1 MQEKPFSQ
9 ACENNKAP
17 ILAVIREYF
26 ADCHRVLEV
35 GSGTG
40 QHAAYFAG
48 QLPYLVWQAS
58 DVAAHLPG
66 IEAWRADA
74 SLPNQPPAI
83 TLDVNGDWPSQQ
95 FDGVFSANTAHI
107 MSWPEVQCCFAG
119 VSQVLKTGGH
129 FCLYGPFNF
138 DGQYTSDSNRQFD
151 AMLRAR
157 DPESGIRDFSDLNQL
172 AKQQGLHFV
181 ADHPM
186 PANNRVLVW
195 RRQLVW
201 GARIAH

>member
-1 MQEKPFSQ
+1 MQGKPFSQ

-17 ILAVIREYF
+17 ILAVIRDYF
-26 ADCHRVLEV
+26 ADCRQVLEV

-48 QLPYLVWQAS
+48 KLPPLVWQAS
-58 DVAAHLPG
+58 DVAANLPG
-66 IEAWRADA
+66 VEAWRAEA
-74 SLPNQPPAI
+74 GLANQPPAI
-83 TLDVNGDWPSQQ
+83 ALDVNREWPKQQ
-95 FDGVFSANTAHI
+95 FDGVFSANTVHI
-107 MSWPEVQCCFAG
+107 MSWPEVQRCFAG
-119 VSQVLKTGGH
+119 VSQVLKIGGH

-157 DPESGIRDFSDLNQL
+157 DPESGIRDFSDLNRL
-172 AKQQGLHFV
+172 AEQHDMRFV

-195 RRQLVW
+195 RREENLT
-201 GARIAH
+201 

>member
-1 MQEKPFSQ
+1 MQKKPFSQ

-48 QLPYLVWQAS
+48 QLPHLVWQAS
-58 DVAAHLPG
+58 DVAAHQAG
-66 IEAWRADA
+66 IEAWRTEAG
-74 SLPNQPPAI
+74 LTNQPAAI
-83 TLDVNGDWPSQQ
+83 TLDVNGEWPNQQ

-107 MSWPEVQCCFAG
+107 MSWPEVQRCFAG

-172 AKQQGLHFV
+172 ANQHGMCFV
-181 ADHPM
+181 SDHPM
-186 PANNRVLVW
+186 PANNRTLVW
-195 RRQLVW
+195 RRSSDTPV
-201 GARIAH
+201 

>member
-17 ILAVIREYF
+17 ILTVIREYF

-40 QHAAYFAG
+40 QHAAYFSG
-48 QLPYLVWQAS
+48 QLPHLIWQAS
-58 DVAAHLPG
+58 DVAAHQPG
-66 IEAWRADA
+66 IEAWRTEAGLA
-74 SLPNQPPAI
+74 NQPAAI
-83 TLDVNGDWPSQQ
+83 TLDVNGEWPYRQ

-107 MSWPEVQCCFAG
+107 MSWPEVQRCFAG
-119 VSQVLKTGGH
+119 ISQVLKTGGH

-138 DGQYTSDSNRQFD
+138 DGQYTSDSNCQFD

-172 AKQQGLHFV
+172 ANQHGMCFV

-195 RRQLVW
+195 RRQ
-201 GARIAH
+201 